1 MLPSGL
7 GFVIPA
13 GTSSPIYT
21 ITRGGLTSMS
31 GNDVTSGNLIT
42 RFDMEVGS
50 LVAPGREYEVGV
62 IADKKLSPELAA

>member
-1 MLPSGL
+1 
-7 GFVIPA
+7 
-13 GTSSPIYT
+13 
-21 ITRGGLTSMS
+21 MS